1 VRSGQVIAAVVFAL
15 AVAGIVVPL
24 LTLADAERSPE
35 QRPTVVRTD
44 DMTWRSTPSSRP
56 GER

>member
-1 VRSGQVIAAVVFAL
+1 MRSGQVIAAVVFAL
-15 AVAGIVVPL
+15 AVAGIVIPV
-24 LTLADAERSPE
+24 LTLVDAERPPE

-56 GER
+56 GQR